1 MTKRL
6 IGITGLMLVST
17 LWLPDVMAGQLPVRS
32 YTPGATTR
40 VDVKRLCA
48 AEFDPSAT
56 TVAKWQREQ
65 ALTRYGIRAESFG
78 GELDRLIPVSLGGS
92 NDPDNL
98 FPFRA
103 SGEYTLEA
111 KNQLADRLHELVCDG
126 KMSLKE
132 AQDAFRKDWT
142 KAYKQYLRGM
152 NAPGY

>member
-1 MTKRL
+1 M
-6 IGITGLMLVST
+6 
-17 LWLPDVMAGQLPVRS
+17 
-32 YTPGATTR
+32 
-40 VDVKRLCA
+40 
-48 AEFDPSAT
+48 EFDTSAT

-65 ALTRYGIRAESFG
+65 ALTRYGIRPEGFS

-126 KMSLKE
+126 KMSLKD

>member
-1 MTKRL
+1 
-6 IGITGLMLVST
+6 V
-17 LWLPDVMAGQLPVRS
+17 
-32 YTPGATTR
+32 
-40 VDVKRLCA
+40 
-48 AEFDPSAT
+48 EFDTSAT

-65 ALTRYGIRAESFG
+65 ALTRYGIRPEGFS

-103 SGEYTLEA
+103 SGEYTLAA

-126 KMSLKE
+126 KMSLKD